1 MAAGPWAGPGSPSPL
16 SESAELREGR
26 RGDLSR
32 VGAIAVRGWPRI
44 AGRVSALRLGAA
56 PGGDGSGHRGFVE
69 KLRGSARPWAVGG
82 ELLNIPASGGG
93 GRDEVCGSVGWP
105 GAWRWRSVEQL
116 SVGRFPLPP
125 RLPSRRAAARAV
137 AGRSRPAPA
146 LCCVSGC

>member
-16 SESAELREGR
+16 SESAELREGLQR
-26 RGDLSR
+26 DLSR
-32 VGAIAVRGWPRI
+32 VGAAAMRGWPQIAGRGAARGGTGSSRRGFAEELRGNARPRAVRG
-44 AGRVSALRLGAA
+44 
-56 PGGDGSGHRGFVE
+56 
-69 KLRGSARPWAVGG
+69 
-82 ELLNIPASGGG
+82 ELPDIPASGGG

-105 GAWRWRSVEQL
+105 GVWRWRSVEQL